1 MSYSVA
7 LHPYLACGTAALLV
21 IAALITPPD
30 LCLRIPLVIPLYRL
44 CKLNIRLSA
53 RIEHRNAAAERTVAA
68 AAISVTSDEN

>member
-30 LCLRIPLVIPLYRL
+30 LCLRIPVVIPLYRL
-44 CKLNIRLSA
+44 CKLIRLSA
-53 RIEHRNAAAERTVAA
+53 RIESRNAAAERTVAA
-68 AAISVTSDEN
+68 AAIFRNF

>member
-30 LCLRIPLVIPLYRL
+30 LCLRIPVVIPLYRL
-44 CKLNIRLSA
+44 CKLIRLSA
-53 RIEHRNAAAERTVAA
+53 RIESRNAAAERTVAA
-68 AAISVTSDEN
+68 LQFP